1 MKRHMIDVLFVLLLF
16 CVFTM
21 TSLSVVYVGL
31 EVYKNT
37 TQSLDQEFMMNTSL
51 QYIIEKVRQN
61 NKKDAVDI
69 SYIENTPALRL
80 HQKYE
85 DQDYYTYIYQDQN
98 QLKELFILADQ
109 TAHLE
114 DGEYIMEIKRFE
126 VSKVQN
132 NLLYITLE
140 FISGY
145 SESHYISI
153 L

>member
-98 QLKELFILADQ
+98 QLKELFILADK